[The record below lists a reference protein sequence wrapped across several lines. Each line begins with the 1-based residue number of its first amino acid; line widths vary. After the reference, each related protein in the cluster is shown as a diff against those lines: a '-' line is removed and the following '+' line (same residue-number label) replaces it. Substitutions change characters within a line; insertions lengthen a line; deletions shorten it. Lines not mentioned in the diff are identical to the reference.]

1 MATDVVMP
9 QMGESIAE
17 GTIVRWMKKV
27 GDAIDRD
34 EPLFEIS
41 TDKVDAEIPSPAA
54 GVISEIR
61 VKEGETVPV
70 NSIVAVIGSAAAG
83 SPPAATAEK
92 EAGASASAAK
102 AAPPASADKNAA
114 APASMEPPVQSARAQ
129 EPPKASPQADG
140 ESAPPSKDEGASAQA
155 LSPPPPHYHDRDEP
169 SAAPAPAPAQ
179 HAASAGQAP
188 ATSDGTAARH
198 TGSAEDAIRE
208 RSSPLVRK
216 IAKEHNVDIAQIHG
230 TGIAGR
236 VTKDDIL
243 GFIDKGA
250 TGQVGQVGP
259 VSARPAAEVS
269 AAPAGGRSVSGAP
282 PVAQVTFKPDAS
294 DHVEKM
300 SVMRKRIAEHMVL
313 SKKTSA
319 HVHSVFEV
327 NFGRI
332 AKIREAK
339 KAEFERS
346 GAKLTYMSF
355 IIKAA
360 IDALRA
366 VPIVNASVDGDNIVY
381 HKDINVGIAV
391 ALDWGLIVPVIKKA
405 DEKNLVGLS
414 RTVADLA
421 NRARAKQ
428 LKPDEVA
435 GGTFTI
441 TNPGVF
447 GALFG
452 MPIISQPQVAI
463 LGIGNVEKRAV
474 VVDDAIA
481 IRPMAYLTI
490 GYDHRLIDGAVA
502 DEFMSIVKKSL
513 ENWDPNAV

>member
-1 MATDVVMP
+1 MSTEVVMP

-17 GTIVRWMKKV
+17 GTIVRWIKKV
-27 GDAIDRD
+27 GDKVDRD

-41 TDKVDAEIPSPAA
+41 TDKVDAEIPSPAG
-54 GVISEIR
+54 GVVSEIR
-61 VKEGETVPV
+61 VKEGETVAV
-70 NSIVAVIGSAAAG
+70 NSVVAVIGDAGGRAAAPSAAA
-83 SPPAATAEK
+83 TK
-92 EAGASASAAK
+92 
-102 AAPPASADKNAA
+102 
-114 APASMEPPVQSARAQ
+114 EPPVQAATAV
-129 EPPKASPQADG
+129 EPPKASAQADG
-140 ESAPPSKDEGASAQA
+140 
-155 LSPPPPHYHDRDEP
+155 SPAAAPPPHYHDRDEP
-169 SAAPAPAPAQ
+169 SATAAAAPEKQ
-179 HAASAGQAP
+179 ESAASGNAAPVKHEVP

-198 TGSAEDAIRE
+198 AGSTEDAIRE

-216 IAKEHNVDIAQIHG
+216 IAKEHNVDIGQIQG

-243 GFIDKGA
+243 GFLGQEGGKADGQEGKAARQEGKAARQEGGGA
-250 TGQVGQVGP
+250 TQEAP
-259 VSARPAAEVS
+259 PS
-269 AAPAGGRSVSGAP
+269 AAPAASAGHASRSVSGAP
-282 PVAQVTFKPDAS
+282 PVAQVTFKPGAN

-300 SVMRKRIAEHMVL
+300 SVMRKRISEHMVQ
-313 SKKTSA
+313 SVKTSA

-339 KAEFERS
+339 KAEFERA
-346 GAKLTYMSF
+346 GARLTYMSF

-366 VPIVNASVDGDNIVY
+366 VPIVNASVDADSIVY

-391 ALDWGLIVPVIKKA
+391 ALDWGLIVPVIKQA

-414 RTVADLA
+414 RAVADLA
-421 NRARAKQ
+421 ARARAKQ
-428 LKPDEVA
+428 LKPDDVQA
-435 GGTFTI
+435 GTFTI

-463 LGIGNVEKRAV
+463 LGVGNVEKRPV
-474 VVDDAIA
+474 VADDAIA
-481 IRPMAYLTI
+481 IRPMAYLTL
-490 GYDHRLIDGAVA
+490 GYDHRVIDGAVA
-502 DEFMSIVKKSL
+502 DEFMSIIKKAL